1 MSPSGGSPFL
11 PGPLGPPSATRRG
24 ARPGAEVPPG
34 GGGRSPL
41 SASVG
46 GIAALPPAAVA
57 RRTPAVRGE
66 EVDGCRLVRQAVLVK
81 NQGRRHAF
89 EWRPHRRDN
98 AQLATLGLKS
108 TSQVTEFVIHHVLQ
122 PGGAMVRLQDDL
134 WFFFSK
140 SERTG
145 FHLVLGGCCFLL
157 YWIFGTKCQGLP
169 FKIRSKFLAFPGISN
184 FSPCICFQ
192 DMNFRPGQ
200 HRFASSF
207 DVQLVLRYF
216 LLRQVSRVHD
226 RTTSKT

>member
-1 MSPSGGSPFL
+1 VNIQQRRPHCSL
-11 PGPLGPPSATRRG
+11 PGRVVLSVDAIVEIAGRHVRHTFLRG
-24 ARPGAEVPPG
+24 TLQR
-34 GGGRSPL
+34 RSPVL
-41 SASVG
+41 FPSVSPER
-46 GIAALPPAAVA
+46 ISKA
-57 RRTPAVRGE
+57 
-66 EVDGCRLVRQAVLVK
+66 
-81 NQGRRHAF
+81 
-89 EWRPHRRDN
+89 
-98 AQLATLGLKS
+98 GLK
-108 TSQVTEFVIHHVLQ
+108 
-122 PGGAMVRLQDDL
+122 DDL

-226 RTTSKT
+226 RTTPKT